1 MYYTYG
7 SRDNKPLVDVM
18 ARKQDIESIAQTR
31 ETLAKAG
38 LRSTAARTAV
48 LQWLQK
54 SKAPATHAEISVDL
68 VPLGFDKATV
78 FRNLNDLAEAGL
90 VSRTELGDHVWRF
103 ELRDADHE
111 HGGQHPH
118 FVCIR
123 CGQVTCL
130 HELDLPKSTLKQ
142 LSQVGSVT
150 EILVRGHCLTCS

>member
-1 MYYTYG
+1 MT
-7 SRDNKPLVDVM
+7 
-18 ARKQDIESIAQTR
+18 RKKEIEAIAETR
-31 ETLAKAG
+31 ELLASAG

-54 SKAPATHAEISVDL
+54 SKSPATHAEISVDL

-103 ELRDADHE
+103 ELRDPQHADQ
-111 HGGQHPH
+111 GQHPH
-118 FVCIR
+118 FVCVS

-130 HELDLPKSTLKQ
+130 HDLDLPKSTLKL
-142 LSQVGSVT
+142 LSQVGEVT
-150 EILVRGHCLTCS
+150 EILVRGHCLACS